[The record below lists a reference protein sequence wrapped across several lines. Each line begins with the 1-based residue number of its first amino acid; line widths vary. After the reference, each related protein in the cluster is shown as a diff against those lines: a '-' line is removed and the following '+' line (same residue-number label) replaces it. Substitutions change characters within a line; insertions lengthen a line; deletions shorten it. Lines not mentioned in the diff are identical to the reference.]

1 MTYAIEYFNVKTSK
15 YYLGDDTF
23 ATEEDAINHFKSIQY
38 SLSDNVV
45 FNRIVDI
52 NAEEEKK
59 EGPVKMSYKIKF
71 YNTKTKKEYL
81 DEVGH
86 RTYNEAL
93 LVAEHIGHNFLDE
106 NVKILG
112 IEKVEENPIDII
124 DEGKKELVYD
134 LTDDGKGKKYDSG
147 KSMVGTLCRVFPR
160 ALLGVG
166 QCIKFGTR
174 KYPKPDNWK
183 LVDGAFTRYQD
194 SMMRHYLKFL
204 AGQEKDSETN
214 LLHLKHMVWNALA
227 ILELYLMDHKDETL
241 FD

>member
-1 MTYAIEYFNVKTSK
+1 MAYKIEYFDTKTSK
-15 YYLGDDTF
+15 YYLGDDAF

-38 SLSDNVV
+38 NLSDDVV
-45 FNRIVDI
+45 FNRI
-52 NAEEEKK
+52 
-59 EGPVKMSYKIKF
+59 
-71 YNTKTKKEYL
+71 
-81 DEVGH
+81 
-86 RTYNEAL
+86 
-93 LVAEHIGHNFLDE
+93 
-106 NVKILG
+106 
-112 IEKVEENPIDII
+112 IELNDREC
-124 DEGKKELVYD
+124 KKELVYD

-160 ALLGVG
+160 ALLGIG
-166 QCIKFGTR
+166 QCIEFGTR

-227 ILELYLMDHKDETL
+227 ILELYLMDHNDEAL
-241 FD
+241 FN

>member
-1 MTYAIEYFNVKTSK
+1 MTYAIEYFNEKTK
-15 YYLGDDTF
+15 EYYLGDETF
-23 ATEEDAINHFKSIQY
+23 ETEEAARDYYRFTQY
-38 SLSDNVV
+38 RLSNDVS
-45 FNRIVDI
+45 FSRII
-52 NAEEEKK
+52 ELNTEECKK
-59 EGPVKMSYKIKF
+59 EP
-71 YNTKTKKEYL
+71 
-81 DEVGH
+81 
-86 RTYNEAL
+86 
-93 LVAEHIGHNFLDE
+93 
-106 NVKILG
+106 
-112 IEKVEENPIDII
+112 
-124 DEGKKELVYD
+124 VYD

-166 QCIKFGTR
+166 QCITFGTK

-227 ILELYLMDHKDETL
+227 VLELYLMEHEDETL

>member
-1 MTYAIEYFNVKTSK
+1 MAYAIEYFNEKTRE
-15 YYLGDDTF
+15 YYLGDETF
-23 ATEEDAINHFKSIQY
+23 DTEEAARDYYRFTQY
-38 SLSDNVV
+38 RLSNDVS
-45 FNRIVDI
+45 FSRIVEL
-52 NAEEEKK
+52 NEKECKK
-59 EGPVKMSYKIKF
+59 EP
-71 YNTKTKKEYL
+71 
-81 DEVGH
+81 
-86 RTYNEAL
+86 A
-93 LVAEHIGHNFLDE
+93 
-106 NVKILG
+106 
-112 IEKVEENPIDII
+112 
-124 DEGKKELVYD
+124 YD

-166 QCIKFGTR
+166 QCIAFGTK

-204 AGQEKDSETN
+204 AGQEKDSETK

-227 ILELYLMDHKDETL
+227 VLELYLMENEDETL

>member
-1 MTYAIEYFNVKTSK
+1 MAYAIEYFNVETSE

-23 ATEEDAINHFKSIQY
+23 DTEEEAINHFKSIQY
-38 SLSDNVV
+38 SLSNDIA
-45 FNRIVDI
+45 FSKIVKL
-52 NAEEEKK
+52 NKK
-59 EGPVKMSYKIKF
+59 EC
-71 YNTKTKKEYL
+71 
-81 DEVGH
+81 
-86 RTYNEAL
+86 
-93 LVAEHIGHNFLDE
+93 
-106 NVKILG
+106 
-112 IEKVEENPIDII
+112 
-124 DEGKKELVYD
+124 KKELGYD

-160 ALLGVG
+160 ALLGIG
-166 QCIKFGTR
+166 QCIAFGTK

-227 ILELYLMDHKDETL
+227 VLELYLMENEDETL

>member
-1 MTYAIEYFNVKTSK
+1 MSYKIEYFDTKTNK

-23 ATEEDAINHFKSIQY
+23 NAEKDAINHFKSIQY
-38 SLSDNVV
+38 TLSDDVV
-45 FNRIVDI
+45 FSRIVEL
-52 NAEEEKK
+52 NEKECKK
-59 EGPVKMSYKIKF
+59 EP
-71 YNTKTKKEYL
+71 
-81 DEVGH
+81 
-86 RTYNEAL
+86 
-93 LVAEHIGHNFLDE
+93 
-106 NVKILG
+106 
-112 IEKVEENPIDII
+112 
-124 DEGKKELVYD
+124 VYD

-166 QCIKFGTR
+166 QCIAFGTK

-227 ILELYLMDHKDETL
+227 VLELYLMENEDETL

>member
-1 MTYAIEYFNVKTSK
+1 MAYTVKLQNGITDNTYLYNKT
-15 YYLGDDTF
+15 YLSIDDVHGD
-23 ATEEDAINHFKSIQY
+23 
-38 SLSDNVV
+38 
-45 FNRIVDI
+45 
-52 NAEEEKK
+52 K
-59 EGPVKMSYKIKF
+59 ENI
-71 YNTKTKKEYL
+71 
-81 DEVGH
+81 
-86 RTYNEAL
+86 
-93 LVAEHIGHNFLDE
+93 
-106 NVKILG
+106 
-112 IEKVEENPIDII
+112 
-124 DEGKKELVYD
+124 KKELAPEVSIVGIVKLPENDAPKTVSDKKHDSTNNGKGYRIKFHNVLTGENTSSNEVYDTPKAAEEAWEKAFLAGEIPSDIACGGIFSIDNSEPKYD

-166 QCIKFGTR
+166 QCIEFGTH
-174 KYPKPDNWK
+174 KYPNPDNWK

-227 ILELYLMDHKDETL
+227 VLELYLMENEDETL

>member
-15 YYLGDDTF
+15 YYLGDKTF
-23 ATEEDAINHFKSIQY
+23 NTEEDARNHFKYIQY
-38 SLSDNVV
+38 SLSDDIV
-45 FNRIVDI
+45 FSRIVKL
-52 NAEEEKK
+52 N
-59 EGPVKMSYKIKF
+59 EG
-71 YNTKTKKEYL
+71 EC
-81 DEVGH
+81 
-86 RTYNEAL
+86 
-93 LVAEHIGHNFLDE
+93 
-106 NVKILG
+106 
-112 IEKVEENPIDII
+112 
-124 DEGKKELVYD
+124 KKELTYD

-160 ALLGVG
+160 ALLGIG
-166 QCIKFGTR
+166 QCIEFGTR

-227 ILELYLMDHKDETL
+227 ILELYLMDHNDETL
-241 FD
+241 FN

>member
-1 MTYAIEYFNVKTSK
+1 MTYKIEYFDTKTSK

-23 ATEEDAINHFKSIQY
+23 DTEEDALNHFKSIQY
-38 SLSDNVV
+38 NLSDDVV
-45 FNRIVDI
+45 FNRIVEM
-52 NAEEEKK
+52 NEKECKK
-59 EGPVKMSYKIKF
+59 EP
-71 YNTKTKKEYL
+71 
-81 DEVGH
+81 
-86 RTYNEAL
+86 
-93 LVAEHIGHNFLDE
+93 
-106 NVKILG
+106 
-112 IEKVEENPIDII
+112 
-124 DEGKKELVYD
+124 VYD

-166 QCIKFGTR
+166 QCIEFGTH
-174 KYPKPDNWK
+174 KYPDPKNWVK
-183 LVDGAFTRYQD
+183 VENAFNRYQD

-227 ILELYLMDHKDETL
+227 VLELYLMENEDETL

>member
-1 MTYAIEYFNVKTSK
+1 MSYAIEYFNEKTRE
-15 YYLGDDTF
+15 YYLGDETF
-23 ATEEDAINHFKSIQY
+23 DTEEAARDYYRFTQY
-38 SLSDNVV
+38 RLSNNVS
-45 FNRIVDI
+45 FSRIVEL
-52 NAEEEKK
+52 NEKECKK
-59 EGPVKMSYKIKF
+59 EP
-71 YNTKTKKEYL
+71 
-81 DEVGH
+81 
-86 RTYNEAL
+86 A
-93 LVAEHIGHNFLDE
+93 
-106 NVKILG
+106 
-112 IEKVEENPIDII
+112 
-124 DEGKKELVYD
+124 YD

-166 QCIKFGTR
+166 QCIVFGTK

-204 AGQEKDSETN
+204 AGQEKDSETK

-227 ILELYLMDHKDETL
+227 VLELYLMENEDETL

>member
-1 MTYAIEYFNVKTSK
+1 MAYAIEYFNEKTRE
-15 YYLGDDTF
+15 YYLGDETF
-23 ATEEDAINHFKSIQY
+23 DTEEAARDYYRFTQY
-38 SLSDNVV
+38 RLSNDVS
-45 FNRIVDI
+45 FSRIVEL
-52 NAEEEKK
+52 NEK
-59 EGPVKMSYKIKF
+59 EC
-71 YNTKTKKEYL
+71 KKKP
-81 DEVGH
+81 
-86 RTYNEAL
+86 A
-93 LVAEHIGHNFLDE
+93 
-106 NVKILG
+106 
-112 IEKVEENPIDII
+112 
-124 DEGKKELVYD
+124 YD

-166 QCIKFGTR
+166 QCIEFGTH
-174 KYPKPDNWK
+174 KYPNPDNWK

-227 ILELYLMDHKDETL
+227 VLELYLMENEDETL